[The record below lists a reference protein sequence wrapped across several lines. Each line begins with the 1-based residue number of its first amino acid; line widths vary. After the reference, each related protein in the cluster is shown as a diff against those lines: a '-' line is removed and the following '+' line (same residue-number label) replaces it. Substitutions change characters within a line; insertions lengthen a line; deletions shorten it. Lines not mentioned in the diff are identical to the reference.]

1 MPTDDQQPVRLDEL
15 ISYVVNQHPGG
26 DALEHLA
33 DAVLT
38 SQHLGEV
45 SDHLIGHFVDQAR
58 RSGASWTDIGQYMGV
73 TKQAVQKR
81 FVPRES
87 EDLDFP
93 TTGRLSR
100 FTQRARAVLQRAK
113 AEAESRSHDQV
124 TDTHVLL
131 GLLAEREGLAARAI
145 LTSGLSL
152 EQVQA
157 AAEAALP
164 KPGRRAPRSVH
175 FSREA
180 KKTLELSL
188 RAALRLGHNYIGT
201 EHILLGILANDDD
214 SAAQV
219 LTGLGI
225 TRESAEAWVITELEA
240 LQAERA

>member
-1 MPTDDQQPVRLDEL
+1 MVDGMADAIRLDEL
-15 ISYVVNQHPGG
+15 ITHVLQQHPDG

-58 RSGASWTDIGQYMGV
+58 VAGASWTDIGHYMGV

-87 EDLDFP
+87 EDVDFP

-100 FTQRARAVLQRAK
+100 FTQRARAVVQRAK

-124 TDTHVLL
+124 TDVHVLL
-131 GLLAEREGLAARAI
+131 GLIAEREGLAARAI
-145 LTSGLSL
+145 VASGVSL

-164 KPGRRAPRSVH
+164 KRGSRAPKRVR
-175 FSREA
+175 FSRES

-188 RAALRLGHNYIGT
+188 RAALNLGHNYIGT
-201 EHILLGILANDDD
+201 EHLLLGILANADD
-214 SAAQV
+214 SAAAV
-219 LTGLGI
+219 LAGLNV
-225 TRESAEAWVITELEA
+225 TRASVEQWTLAELDR
-240 LQAERA
+240 LRASTM